1 MQVTTKGMIN
11 ITGAAEGRIAPVI
24 SDIINGKKGQSLI
37 VVSTFN
43 RAKRLATDLSFFS
56 ARNIYVLPQEEETF
70 VQYEAKSNDDLL
82 ARMKVLRAVA
92 NEDDCVVIAPV
103 TGAIR
108 KLPPK
113 EIFEENVLELKLGQD
128 VDIDDIRQRLSVM
141 GYERVHMIE
150 GRGEYSIR
158 GGIIDIFTPDSDDPY
173 RVELFDTEVD
183 SVRTFD
189 IDTQRSLENLDSI
202 AVYQCSQIVKEREVF
217 DRAKQRIK
225 AAYDRRIKAL
235 EKKEGSSETVHNLK
249 QRQMQLIEYTDS
261 MINLQ
266 YMEKFIGYFYDETMY
281 IWDYMKEPEIFIDDP
296 ARILETLESY
306 EKERA
311 DDIDAILEAGRGIGE
326 DFKAMSGQQDYF
338 RLYEKEGYI
347 FTPFVSTIKNAPFL
361 TKLINVECRQVPVFN
376 GRLDILKGEL
386 SSYIR
391 RGFQVTIV
399 CSSSERMSSI
409 REFLAHEEMLGK
421 VDIRQGTLTAGM
433 EFTDR
438 KICYIWEG
446 DIFGGS
452 RKSRRKKKKS
462 PGTQIK
468 SFADVQKGDYVVHE
482 SHGIGRFTGIEQLV
496 VQGVKKDYLK
506 VKYAGEDSL
515 YIPVDQ
521 LGMLQKYVG
530 GDGVTPRLNKL
541 SGNEWKQTKAKARQ
555 AVSDM
560 ADELIRISAAR
571 MNEKGYAFSED
582 TVWPREF
589 EDSFP
594 YTETED
600 QLRCAEEIKEDM
612 EKDAPMDRLLCGD
625 VGFGK
630 TEVAARALFK
640 CVADGKQAAVLVP
653 TTLLANQHYYT
664 LKDRF
669 EKFPFKVEML
679 SRFRSAAQQKQI
691 LEGLEKGSVDLL
703 IGTHRLLS
711 SDVRFK
717 DLGLLVID
725 EEQRFGVRHKE
736 KIKQLKSNVDVLTL
750 SATPIPRTL
759 HMSLSGI
766 KDMSVIEE
774 PPEDRYPVQTYVM
787 EQDNFVI
794 RDAIEKELAR
804 GGQVYVLYNRVESIN
819 RVASDIEALVPEAS
833 VIAGHGRMRESQLEN
848 VIMSFAEGEYNVLV
862 ATTIIESGTDIPNVN
877 TMIVLDAD
885 RFGLAQLHQLRG
897 RVGRSGRMAYAYLM
911 YTKDKNLN
919 EIAEKRLRAIKEFTE
934 FGSGF
939 KIAMKDLELRGAG
952 NLLGTEQSGH
962 MLNVGYELYCKMLE
976 EAVDTAKGREMLPQA
991 EETAFNL
998 PIPAV
1003 ISERY
1008 IENEVLRLQMYKKI
1022 AMIENDED
1030 EAEIIDELL
1039 DRFGDIPRDTMN
1051 LVKISKIR
1059 AMAGQLGVR
1068 EINQQGYKIIFRL
1081 WENVK
1086 LSADMMAAL
1095 VAKYGEKMMIN
1106 GGKDPF
1112 IRLTVNKEPPLNAVE
1127 VFLQT
1132 AVSERKLS

>member
-1051 LVKISKIR
+1051 LVKI
-1059 AMAGQLGVR
+1059 
-1068 EINQQGYKIIFRL
+1068 
-1081 WENVK
+1081 
-1086 LSADMMAAL
+1086 
-1095 VAKYGEKMMIN
+1095 
-1106 GGKDPF
+1106 
-1112 IRLTVNKEPPLNAVE
+1112 
-1127 VFLQT
+1127 
-1132 AVSERKLS
+1132 

>member
-1 MQVTTKGMIN
+1 MTAKGMIN
-11 ITGAAEGRIAPVI
+11 ITGAAEGRIAPII
-24 SDIINGKKGQSLI
+24 SDIISGKKGQSLI

-56 ARNIYVLPQEEETF
+56 TRNIYVLPPEEESLI
-70 VQYEAKSNDDLL
+70 QYEAKSNDQLL
-82 ARMKVLRAVA
+82 ERMKVLKAV
-92 NEDDCVVIAPV
+92 NREEDCIVIAPV
-103 TGAIR
+103 TGAIK

-113 EIFEENVLELKLGQD
+113 EIFRDNILEIRLGQD
-128 VDIDDIRQRLSVM
+128 IELDQLTRRLSVM
-141 GYERVHMIE
+141 GYERVHLIE
-150 GRGEYSIR
+150 SRGEFSIR
-158 GGIIDIFTPDSDDPY
+158 GGIVDIFTPDSDQPY
-173 RVELFDTEVD
+173 RIELFDTEVD

-189 IDTQRSLENLDSI
+189 IDTQRSLESLSYVTV
-202 AVYQCSQIVKEREVF
+202 AQCSQIAKDREIF
-217 DRAKQRIK
+217 DKAASRIN
-225 AAYDRRIKAL
+225 AAYDKRIKAL
-235 EKKEGSSETVHNLK
+235 EKKEGNSETVYNLR
-249 QRQMQLIEYTDS
+249 QRKAQLLEYAES

-266 YMEKFIGYFYDETMY
+266 YMEKFIGYFYHETMY
-281 IWDYMKEPEIFIDDP
+281 IWDYMKEPEVFIDDP
-296 ARILETLESY
+296 ARILETLEVY

-311 DDIDAILEAGRGIGE
+311 DDVEAILSAGRGIGE
-326 DFKAMSGQQDYF
+326 DFRAMSGQRDYF

-347 FTPFVSTIKNAPFL
+347 FTPFVSTIRNAPPL

-376 GRLDILKGEL
+376 GRFDILKGEL
-386 SSYIR
+386 DSYVR

-399 CSSSERMSSI
+399 CSSDERMENM
-409 REFLAHEEMLGK
+409 REFLIREELIGK
-421 VDIRQGTLTAGM
+421 IELKKGVLTAGM
-433 EFTDR
+433 EFSDR
-438 KICYIWEG
+438 KRCYIWEG
-446 DIFGGS
+446 DIFGAGK
-452 RKSRRKKKKS
+452 KSRRRKKS
-462 PGTQIK
+462 SRGSQIK
-468 SFADVQKGDYVVHE
+468 SFADVQTGDYVVHE
-482 SHGIGRFTGIEQLV
+482 SHGIGKFLGIEQLV

-521 LGMLQKYVG
+521 LGILQKYVG

-541 SGNEWKQTKAKARQ
+541 SGSEWKQTKARAKQ
-555 AVSDM
+555 AVNDM
-560 ADELIRISAAR
+560 ADELIKISAAR

-582 TVWPREF
+582 TVWQQEF

-594 YTETED
+594 YTETDD
-600 QLRCAEEIKEDM
+600 QLRCTEEIKGDM
-612 EKDAPMDRLLCGD
+612 EREVPMDRLLCGD

-679 SRFRSAAQQKQI
+679 SRFRSAAQQKRI
-691 LEGLEKGSVDLL
+691 LEGLENGSIDLV
-703 IGTHRLLS
+703 IGTHRILS
-711 SDVRFK
+711 KDISFK

-725 EEQRFGVRHKE
+725 EEQRFGVKHKE
-736 KIKQLKSNVDVLTL
+736 KMKQFKTNVDVLTL

-787 EQDNFVI
+787 EQDNFII

-819 RVASDIEALVPEAS
+819 KVASEIEALVPDAD
-833 VIAGHGRMRESQLEN
+833 VIVGHGKMRENQLEK

-862 ATTIIESGTDIPNVN
+862 ATTIIESGMDIPNVN

-911 YTKDKNLN
+911 YTRDKNLN

-962 MLNVGYELYCKMLE
+962 MINVGYELYCKMLE
-976 EAVDTAKGREMLPQA
+976 EAVEEAQGKQPLPQA
-991 EETAFNL
+991 EETAFSL
-998 PIPAV
+998 SIPAV
-1003 ISERY
+1003 ISKRY

-1051 LVKISKIR
+1051 LIKISKIR
-1059 AMAGQLGVR
+1059 AMAGKLGIK
-1068 EINQQGYKIIFRL
+1068 EILQQGYKAIFKL
-1081 WENVK
+1081 WENAK
-1086 LSADMMAAL
+1086 LTEGIMAAL
-1095 VAKYGEKMMIN
+1095 VSQYGEKMMIN
-1106 GGKDPF
+1106 GGKEPF
-1112 IRLTVNKEPPLNAVE
+1112 IRLTVNKEPPLKAIE
-1127 VFLQT
+1127 KFLQT
-1132 AVSERKLS
+1132 AVSERKVN

>member
-1 MQVTTKGMIN
+1 MTTKGMIN

-235 EKKEGSSETVHNLK
+235 EKIEGSSETVHNLK

-582 TVWPREF
+582 TVWQREF

>member
-217 DRAKQRIK
+217 DKAKQRIK

-446 DIFGGS
+446 DIFGN
-452 RKSRRKKKKS
+452 R
-462 PGTQIK
+462 
-468 SFADVQKGDYVVHE
+468 
-482 SHGIGRFTGIEQLV
+482 
-496 VQGVKKDYLK
+496 
-506 VKYAGEDSL
+506 
-515 YIPVDQ
+515 
-521 LGMLQKYVG
+521 
-530 GDGVTPRLNKL
+530 
-541 SGNEWKQTKAKARQ
+541 
-555 AVSDM
+555 
-560 ADELIRISAAR
+560 
-571 MNEKGYAFSED
+571 
-582 TVWPREF
+582 
-589 EDSFP
+589 
-594 YTETED
+594 
-600 QLRCAEEIKEDM
+600 
-612 EKDAPMDRLLCGD
+612 
-625 VGFGK
+625 
-630 TEVAARALFK
+630 RAL
-640 CVADGKQAAVLVP
+640 
-653 TTLLANQHYYT
+653 
-664 LKDRF
+664 R
-669 EKFPFKVEML
+669 
-679 SRFRSAAQQKQI
+679 
-691 LEGLEKGSVDLL
+691 
-703 IGTHRLLS
+703 
-711 SDVRFK
+711 
-717 DLGLLVID
+717 
-725 EEQRFGVRHKE
+725 
-736 KIKQLKSNVDVLTL
+736 
-750 SATPIPRTL
+750 
-759 HMSLSGI
+759 
-766 KDMSVIEE
+766 
-774 PPEDRYPVQTYVM
+774 
-787 EQDNFVI
+787 
-794 RDAIEKELAR
+794 
-804 GGQVYVLYNRVESIN
+804 
-819 RVASDIEALVPEAS
+819 
-833 VIAGHGRMRESQLEN
+833 
-848 VIMSFAEGEYNVLV
+848 
-862 ATTIIESGTDIPNVN
+862 
-877 TMIVLDAD
+877 
-885 RFGLAQLHQLRG
+885 
-897 RVGRSGRMAYAYLM
+897 
-911 YTKDKNLN
+911 
-919 EIAEKRLRAIKEFTE
+919 
-934 FGSGF
+934 
-939 KIAMKDLELRGAG
+939 
-952 NLLGTEQSGH
+952 
-962 MLNVGYELYCKMLE
+962 
-976 EAVDTAKGREMLPQA
+976 
-991 EETAFNL
+991 
-998 PIPAV
+998 
-1003 ISERY
+1003 
-1008 IENEVLRLQMYKKI
+1008 
-1022 AMIENDED
+1022 
-1030 EAEIIDELL
+1030 
-1039 DRFGDIPRDTMN
+1039 
-1051 LVKISKIR
+1051 
-1059 AMAGQLGVR
+1059 
-1068 EINQQGYKIIFRL
+1068 
-1081 WENVK
+1081 
-1086 LSADMMAAL
+1086 
-1095 VAKYGEKMMIN
+1095 
-1106 GGKDPF
+1106 
-1112 IRLTVNKEPPLNAVE
+1112 
-1127 VFLQT
+1127 
-1132 AVSERKLS
+1132 

>member
-1 MQVTTKGMIN
+1 MQGTTNGMIN
-11 ITGAAEGRIAPVI
+11 ITGGAEGRIAPVI

-571 MNEKGYAFSED
+571 MNEKGYALSED
-582 TVWPREF
+582 TVWQREF